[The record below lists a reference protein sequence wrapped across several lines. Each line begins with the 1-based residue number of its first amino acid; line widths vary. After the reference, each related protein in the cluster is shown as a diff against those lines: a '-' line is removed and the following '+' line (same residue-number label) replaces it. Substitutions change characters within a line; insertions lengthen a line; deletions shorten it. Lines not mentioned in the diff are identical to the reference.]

1 MQIAVPWCQ
10 IFTSMAFWAVAAG
23 HVTFTWGLFLF
34 MSNLPLY
41 MYEVMNF
48 DIKSVS

>member
-23 HVTFTWGLFLF
+23 NVTFTWGLFLF